1 MRGDGATGSLFC
13 IGRVGADC
21 ASGAFLT
28 VLSLL
33 ASMLLVCPDQASSE
47 LAVFGQAENGVG
59 TLMVKRADNRLERL
73 TGKGTLPIYEG
84 DECKT
89 EAGSKAFIR
98 FADGT
103 QLAMN
108 ENTTFIVRTRM
119 DRARAITQTL
129 KLLSGEIWVKAT
141 PTKTYEVE
149 TPAGTA
155 VLKGGEFDFQVRPD
169 GKSILTS
176 FDGVVEYDTP
186 FGSCSISAFRQSH
199 GERGKKCTEP
209 NLIDNTEGIAWTITV
224 RP

>member
-1 MRGDGATGSLFC
+1 M
-13 IGRVGADC
+13 
-21 ASGAFLT
+21 AFLT

-33 ASMLLVCPDQASSE
+33 AGVLLACPDQASSQ
-47 LAVFGQAENGVG
+47 LAAFGQAENVVG
-59 TLMVKRADNRLERL
+59 TLMVKRADSRLERL
-73 TGKGTLPIYEG
+73 KGKGTLPIYEG

-89 EAGSKAFIR
+89 ESGSMAFIR

-108 ENTTFIVRTRM
+108 ENTTFIVRARM
-119 DRARAITQTL
+119 DRTRAITPTL

-141 PTKTYEVE
+141 PTKTYEIE

-155 VLKGGEFDFQVRPD
+155 VLKGGEFDLQVRQD
-169 GKSILTS
+169 GKNILTS
-176 FDGVVEYDTP
+176 FDGIVEYETP
-186 FGSCSISAFRQSH
+186 FGSCSISAFKRSY

-209 NLIDNTEGIAWTITV
+209 IFIDNTEGISWLITV